1 MPKYTQKSLWERLPP
16 SWIRTNP
23 LLNCPTFLRIIATK
37 RANAPHTGDSKN
49 CQYGDKAPLKPHIS
63 QGGGGG
69 LGFTLTGALARANER
84 LQVRNE
90 RNVPQA
96 KLDSEINVP
105 FLLNEHGDLYILLV
119 LNDSVHRYMYYRK

>member
-1 MPKYTQKSLWERLPP
+1 M
-16 SWIRTNP
+16 
-23 LLNCPTFLRIIATK
+23 
-37 RANAPHTGDSKN
+37 
-49 CQYGDKAPLKPHIS
+49 
-63 QGGGGG
+63 GGGG